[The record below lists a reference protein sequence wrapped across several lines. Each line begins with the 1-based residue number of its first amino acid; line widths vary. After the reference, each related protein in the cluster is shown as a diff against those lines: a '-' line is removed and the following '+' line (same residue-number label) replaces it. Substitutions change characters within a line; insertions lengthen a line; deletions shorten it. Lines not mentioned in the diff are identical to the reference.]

1 MTADAGSLSCTPVLA
16 QERRSNRSDARRPR
30 QRAAAGSALCLV
42 GLSLAVSV
50 TGTACGG
57 SGEMPPVTA
66 ERSVATRFATA
77 VLSGDANGARALLEH
92 RDEPA
97 VAYLLRRT
105 TGAWHVR
112 HLLERGRLQRI
123 DGHWSV
129 GFARRR
135 TYADGRFETQS
146 GDLVMFLARSRDGPR
161 VRFFLVEH
169 LRTRAST
176 HHDAQLLPSKR

>member
-1 MTADAGSLSCTPVLA
+1 
-16 QERRSNRSDARRPR
+16 
-30 QRAAAGSALCLV
+30 
-42 GLSLAVSV
+42 
-50 TGTACGG
+50 
-57 SGEMPPVTA
+57 MPPATA

-77 VLSGDANGARALLEH
+77 VLSGDAKAARALLEQP
-92 RDEPA
+92 DEPA

-105 TGAWHVR
+105 AGAWRVR
-112 HLLERGRLQRI
+112 HLLERGRLRRI

-146 GDLVMFLARSRDGPR
+146 GELVIFLARSRTGSR
-161 VRFFLVEH
+161 VHFFLLEH